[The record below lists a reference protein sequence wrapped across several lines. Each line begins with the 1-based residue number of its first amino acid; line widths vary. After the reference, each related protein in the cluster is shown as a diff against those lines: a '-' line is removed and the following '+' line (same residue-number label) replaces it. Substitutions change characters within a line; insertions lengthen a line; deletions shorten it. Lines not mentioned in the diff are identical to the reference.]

1 MLGCILVKLSNGSR
15 QYTLTIVVAQ
25 LHPGATPLLGA
36 KLLLDD
42 KLPIRSLRGLLYNL
56 IAILAITIGN
66 FEFLLLCSNGW
77 WRIIWKNELM
87 SHSTAAAW
95 R

>member
-42 KLPIRSLRGLLYNL
+42 KLPIRSLRGLLYSL
-56 IAILAITIGN
+56 IAIRAITMGK
-66 FEFLLLCSNGW
+66 FEALLLCSSGW
-77 WRIIWKNELM
+77 WRRPRR
-87 SHSTAAAW
+87 TD
-95 R
+95 RTR